1 MRSAEPL
8 TPRVGGHC
16 ESPFWDA
23 RTSRILWLD
32 VFAPAVL
39 ALDSSDNLVSY
50 PLPVQMATVLR
61 RRASS
66 GFVIATGNRLEAA
79 DDALAAFEPL
89 ADLTDDPDLRTNDG
103 GCDPLGAFIVGTM
116 ARDETPSRGSVYRVA
131 ADHHVE
137 TILRDVSISNG
148 VQWSADGSRVYYIDT
163 STQRVDV
170 FELNSAS
177 GEWSGRRT
185 HIDLVDTPGFPDGMA
200 IDEGDGLWIA
210 LWGAGRVHHYDSD
223 GRFVESIHVPGVSQ
237 TSACAFGGEGRN
249 VLYITTS
256 RQGLADADEPR
267 AGSLFAV
274 ETTSRG
280 AVIAEFAG

>member
-1 MRSAEPL
+1 MLSAEPL

-23 RTSRILWLD
+23 RTERILWLD

-39 ALDSSDNLVSY
+39 ALDLSDQLVSY
-50 PLPVQMATVLR
+50 SLPVEMATVLR
-61 RRASS
+61 RRTSG
-66 GFVIATGNRLEAA
+66 GFVIATGHRLVAA

-89 ADLTDDPDLRTNDG
+89 TDLTDDPDLRTNDG
-103 GCDPLGAFIVGTM
+103 GCDPLGAFIIGTM
-116 ARDETPSRGSVYRVA
+116 AHDETPSRGSVYRVA
-131 ADHHVE
+131 PDHHVE
-137 TILRDVSISNG
+137 IVLRDVSISNG

-163 STQRVDV
+163 PTKRVDV
-170 FELNSAS
+170 FDFNSDS
-177 GEWSGRRT
+177 GEWSGRRI
-185 HIDLVDTPGFPDGMA
+185 HIDLVETSGSPDGMA
-200 IDEGDGLWIA
+200 IDENDGLWIA
-210 LWGAGRVHHYDSD
+210 LWGAGRVNHYDSD
-223 GRFVESIHVPGVSQ
+223 GRFVESIRVPGVSQ
-237 TSACAFGGEGRN
+237 TSACTFGGVGQN

-256 RQGLADADEPR
+256 RQGIADADEPR